1 MHNDP
6 TDTQD
11 TTSLLNTASRIESSL
26 TDINAR
32 IARLAHTLN
41 ASLAT
46 EEDIAKILNRDNP
59 YLEPHAAQIASNSF
73 DQHEHRLVHQW
84 EELRGLLVLRGDMM
98 ARSIQDLG
106 LDATL
111 KMTFHMEKHL
121 IREGFEPGADGFDM
135 LRGLSV

>member
-26 TDINAR
+26 SDINAR

-46 EEDIAKILNRDNP
+46 EDDIAKIVNRDSP
-59 YLEPHAAQIASNSF
+59 YLAPHAAELAASAF
-73 DQHEHRLVHQW
+73 DPREHRLVHQW
-84 EELRGLLVLRGDMM
+84 EELRGLLMLRGDLM

-106 LDATL
+106 LDATV
-111 KMTFHMEKHL
+111 KMTAHMEEQL

-135 LRGLSV
+135 VHV